1 METKFINTDTLP
13 FCKGCGHTTISQ
25 NTEKALQKLGL
36 DLLDV
41 ILVTDIGCHGIIDKA
56 FDTHTVHGLHGRSV
70 ALASGVSAGINDP
83 QKKVIVFIGD
93 GGATIGMQH
102 LLDAA
107 HNGYNM
113 TVVIHNNMLYGMTGG
128 QPSEFTPEG
137 FKTPTLPEGAMHKG
151 YDICAL
157 MAAAGAGYV
166 SRITGIG
173 DISGQLAEAFSRE
186 GFSLV
191 EVMEICPSYGM
202 KSNPGMKLKSLIEE
216 AGIEIRVYA
225 DNARQAYVTK
235 ERKGLPTLFD
245 PKLAIGQE
253 FGHELDKAVRIFLSG
268 TAGEGVQSAA
278 EMMVRAGMRC
288 GLHGTKKG
296 SYPVTVGV
304 GFSASNI
311 ILSPEPVLYTGAPH
325 PDVVI
330 ITSEDGLKFAKKFVG
345 GASEGTLLIIDSSLP
360 EIHTKAKVV
369 RHHFR
374 EHVGGRNAMV
384 MAMFEFV
391 RQTKAIPMKAL
402 EKQFLEGKIG
412 ANEKLR
418 EQIKEVYFPAG
429 SQEV

>member
-1 METKFINTDTLP
+1 METRFINTDTLP
-13 FCKGCGHTTISQ
+13 FCKGCGHSTISQ
-25 NTEKALQKLGL
+25 NTEKALQKIGL
-36 DLLDV
+36 RLLDV

-83 QKKVIVFIGD
+83 DKKVIVYIGD

-128 QPSEFTPEG
+128 QPSEFTPQG
-137 FKTPTLPEGAMHKG
+137 FKTPTLPQGASHKG

-157 MAAAGAGYV
+157 VAAAGASYV

-173 DISGQLAEAFSRE
+173 DISGQLAEAFSRK

-191 EVMEICPSYGM
+191 EVMEICPSYGV

-216 AGIEIRVYA
+216 AGIEIKVYA
-225 DNARQAYVTK
+225 DREPEAYVTE
-235 ERKGLPTLFD
+235 EREGLPGLLD
-245 PKLAIGQE
+245 PKLVIEQE
-253 FGHELDKAVRIFLSG
+253 YEHKLERPVRLFLSG

-288 GLHGTKKG
+288 GLQGTKKG

-311 ILSPEPVLYTGAPH
+311 ILSPEPILYTGAPR
-325 PDVVI
+325 PDVIVV
-330 ITSEDGLKFAKKFVG
+330 TSDDGMNFAGKLIDNAG
-345 GASEGTLLIIDSSLP
+345 EETLLIIDSSLP
-360 EIHTKAKVV
+360 EIKTKAKIV

-384 MAMFEFV
+384 MAMFEFI
-391 RQTKAIPMKAL
+391 RQSGAIPMEAL
-402 EKQFLEGKIG
+402 KKQFLEGKIG
-412 ANEKLR
+412 ASEKLR
-418 EQIKEVYFPAG
+418 GQIESEYF
-429 SQEV
+429 